1 MLSWWYI
8 RYLIRPAQSYPKL
21 SLSHVGR
28 EMDSDENLQPPLVDS
43 MLLWFWWA
51 QYSCHIFLSHGCRQT
66 ELPPKHTLTI
76 TSGTANQPLSHVD
89 YATIL
94 RPSHLFRGLPPG
106 ARPGKE
112 RPVRSYHA
120 STVVSDHV
128 HSRSI
133 TICLNG
139 QLSGTSLACIPR
151 LFSIFIQL
159 GDARRMVFLGGLF
172 HGFQAAN
179 GLTLSPAK
187 KHMIS
192 YGERW
197 LGFLSTATILLE
209 EMSHG
214 VPIKSPKSID
224 SSTLNNMTFPFFWAS
239 LTGLAQVELFSS
251 GRKIYNEAAAIPSG
265 LVTSQNG
272 IHSMEFIWTHNG
284 VSEQDL

>member
-1 MLSWWYI
+1 MILVSTIFMPHIFVPWM
-8 RYLIRPAQSYPKL
+8 PANWIATQTHP
-21 SLSHVGR
+21 HH
-28 EMDSDENLQPPLVDS
+28 NLRHGQPTTFPRRLRHNLATQPP
-43 MLLWFWWA
+43 F
-51 QYSCHIFLSHGCRQT
+51 
-66 ELPPKHTLTI
+66 
-76 TSGTANQPLSHVD
+76 
-89 YATIL
+89 
-94 RPSHLFRGLPPG
+94 PG
-106 ARPGKE
+106 A
-112 RPVRSYHA
+112 
-120 STVVSDHV
+120 STRGPPWQTKTGPFVLCKHCVVSDHV

-139 QLSGTSLACIPR
+139 QLSGTSLACISR

-159 GDARRMVFLGGLF
+159 GDARCMVFLGGLF

-179 GLTLSPAK
+179 GLPLSPAK

-209 EMSHG
+209 EVSHG

-251 GRKIYNEAAAIPSG
+251 GRKIYNEAEAIPNG
-265 LVTSQNG
+265 PVTSQNG
-272 IHSMEFIWTHNG
+272 IHSMEFVWTHNG
-284 VSEQDL
+284 VSEQYL